1 MEPSKK
7 LSLYIREGS
16 SSTPLAFL
24 NGTKILLFK
33 LVILRPG
40 ILVPGQNW
48 ILRKAEMPFR
58 WKDVAMR
65 NVGRSH
71 ELV

>member
-7 LSLYIREGS
+7 LSLYVREGS
-16 SSTPLAFL
+16 SSTPLACL
-24 NGTKILLFK
+24 IGTEIFLFK
-33 LVILRPG
+33 LVILRTG
-40 ILVPGQNW
+40 IFVHGQNW

-65 NVGRSH
+65 NMGRSH